1 MSKPMPPFSI
11 ASVDHARL
19 HKPLLALHAALEMES
34 LWKATAAVLR
44 AAFEVRRVTLFLGH
58 IGLGE
63 ARFVRTDPPIEH
75 VNEWYS
81 ARGRENPFSAH
92 IDSHP
97 GLKYYRFSDVLPP
110 REKFLGS
117 EFYLKF
123 AKPEGWDKGVSVL
136 FWEKRSIRAM
146 FSLYR
151 SPRQPEFDAGEIALL
166 HYLYPFIETAI
177 IRIQKLHTE
186 RLARRNLE
194 EFAWNIPVGLV
205 LLDWTLKVE
214 FANPEARRI
223 CADWNLGPEA
233 ARAFNARD
241 IFALPAQ
248 VLRQCELLRD
258 GILARDAKQ
267 FVSLSSDVAR
277 INHPTQPGSHAQITV
292 LNSSGS
298 ALATPRFLIVL
309 DERRPAAS
317 LENAGGSTRFAQAHL
332 PLLTPSERKIVEHLC
347 TGLTN
352 AEIAQLLNKSVLTV
366 KTQLNSVFRKLG
378 IKSRAKLMAYVAAP
392 SS

>member
-1 MSKPMPPFSI
+1 MPKPMPPYSL

-34 LWKATAAVLR
+34 LWKAIAGVLR
-44 AAFEVRRVTLFLGH
+44 AAFEVHRVTIFLGH

-97 GLKYYRFSDVLPP
+97 GLKYYLFSDVLPP
-110 REKFLGS
+110 HTEFLRS
-117 EFYLKF
+117 EFYRQF

-151 SPRQPEFDAGEIALL
+151 TPRQPEFDDGEVAIL

-186 RLARRNLE
+186 RLARRSLE

-205 LLDWTLKVE
+205 LLDWALKVE
-214 FANPEARRI
+214 FANPEARRM

-241 IFALPAQ
+241 IFALPAP
-248 VLRQCELLRD
+248 VLRQCEQLRAA
-258 GILARDAKQ
+258 ILARDAKQ
-267 FVSLSSDVAR
+267 LVPLPGDAAR
-277 INHPTQPGSHAQITV
+277 VDDPTQPGSHAQISV

-309 DERRPAAS
+309 DERSAS
-317 LENAGGSTRFAQAHL
+317 PSAGFSGPSTRFAQAHL
-332 PLLTPSERKIVEHLC
+332 PSLTPSERKIVEHVC

-352 AEIAQLLNKSVLTV
+352 AEIATLLNKSVLTV

-392 SS
+392 S